1 MNDKLKRMKAEPG
14 DALIE
19 QNCDT
24 CEFNAGTV
32 CMGYG
37 TRLDN
42 GMDTY
47 GMPMEEAEKM
57 FPNGCGDYGISL
69 YAFIEQEE
77 LNGR

>member
-1 MNDKLKRMKAEPG
+1 MSDNLKSMKVELG
-14 DALIE
+14 DILIE
-19 QNCDT
+19 ENCDT

-57 FPNGCGDYGISL
+57 FSNGCGDYGISL
-69 YAFIEQEE
+69 EAYVEQEK
-77 LNGR
+77 LNVW